1 MASLLHPSPKA
12 SIDVRAIQCFHIFNM
27 SATVAWDING
37 PKDHPQIDVCKAQ
50 GQTPQTAATN
60 SFGDPCFEK
69 ERPVQVAMKEEKT
82 GEREEVDDEIARRM
96 KQAAQEEEMQAIIVS
111 EEQELATL
119 EAKKVRRGKLLRQDR
134 ERMDTLRSRAAR
146 RKEQQAISGI
156 GGQAV
161 IESTVAIQPEPT
173 LAIGVPPNATI
184 RTESTAGIRLEEGC
198 PALATTFSIVSEIVV
213 NGENTMAPN
222 NMIKSLEY
230 HPKAGKYFM
239 IRTRTEP
246 HYILTVE
253 SGELRLLEKPT
264 LGGGSFWH
272 CVKRS
277 GWHTF
282 CNSVTGT
289 NLHHDG
295 QGKISIQ
302 RAHKLFQNM
311 DGYFTTERHEDGG
324 YILLM
329 KHGDELSQVAI
340 SGDGKCLIEQKEG
353 GTAWDF
359 IDAKY
364 ASSSMILTYSNI

>member
-1 MASLLHPSPKA
+1 
-12 SIDVRAIQCFHIFNM
+12 M

-37 PKDHPQIDVCKAQ
+37 PKDHPQI
-50 GQTPQTAATN
+50 
-60 SFGDPCFEK
+60 
-69 ERPVQVAMKEEKT
+69 VQVAMKEEKT

-111 EEQELATL
+111 EEQELAAL
-119 EAKKVRRGKLLRQDR
+119 EARKVKRGKLIRQDR

-173 LAIGVPPNATI
+173 LAISVPPNATI
-184 RTESTAGIRLEEGC
+184 RAESTAAIRLEEDC

-222 NMIKSLEY
+222 SMTKSLEY

-253 SGELRLLEKPT
+253 NGELRLLEKPT
-264 LGGGSFWH
+264 LGGGSF
-272 CVKRS
+272 
-277 GWHTF
+277 
-282 CNSVTGT
+282 
-289 NLHHDG
+289 
-295 QGKISIQ
+295 
-302 RAHKLFQNM
+302 
-311 DGYFTTERHEDGG
+311 
-324 YILLM
+324 
-329 KHGDELSQVAI
+329 
-340 SGDGKCLIEQKEG
+340 
-353 GTAWDF
+353 
-359 IDAKY
+359 
-364 ASSSMILTYSNI
+364 

>member
-1 MASLLHPSPKA
+1 
-12 SIDVRAIQCFHIFNM
+12 M

-37 PKDHPQIDVCKAQ
+37 PKDHPQIGKAQ
-50 GQTPQTAATN
+50 VQAPQPAATISVGEP
-60 SFGDPCFEK
+60 SFNKG
-69 ERPVQVAMKEEKT
+69 RQVQVVIEEEKT
-82 GEREEVDDEIARRM
+82 GEGEEVDNEISRQM
-96 KQAAQEEEMQAIIVS
+96 KQASQEEEMQAIIVS
-111 EEQELATL
+111 EKQELAAL
-119 EAKKVRRGKLLRQDR
+119 EARKFKKGKLSRKDQ

-161 IESTVAIQPEPT
+161 IESAVAIQPEPT
-173 LAIGVPPNATI
+173 LAISVPPNATI
-184 RTESTAGIRLEEGC
+184 RTESTAAIRLEEDC

-213 NGENTMAPN
+213 NGVNTMAPN
-222 NMIKSLEY
+222 SMIKSLEY
-230 HPKAGKYFM
+230 HPKAGRYFM

-253 SGELRLLEKPT
+253 NGELRLLEKPT

-302 RAHKLFQNM
+302 RAHNFFQNM

-340 SGDGKCLIEQKEG
+340 SGDGKCLIEQKED

-359 IDAKY
+359 IEARY
-364 ASSSMILTYSNI
+364 VSSSMILTYSNI